1 MSTCEKLSDIEL
13 VALLQHDELSAFV
26 EIYNRYWSRLFNTA
40 YKRVKDQ
47 AACEEIVQDIFTNF
61 WTKRHVL
68 VLTTGLSNYLYTA
81 TRNQVIDYY
90 RKQVIRNKFRF
101 GLLHNNYDNSN
112 EQSILLKDLQ
122 QHIEHLIDQLPDKCK
137 SVYQLSR
144 IENKSNKEIAT
155 LLNISEKTVEG
166 HLTKALKQ
174 LRLSLSEFL
183 VLMIV
188 LLLIK

>member
-1 MSTCEKLSDIEL
+1 MRSKCEKLSDIEL
-13 VALLQHDELSAFV
+13 VALLQLDELSAFI
-26 EIYNRYWSRLFNTA
+26 EIYNRYWSKLFNAA

-47 AACEEIVQDIFTNF
+47 EACKEIVQDIFTNF

-90 RKQVIRNKFRF
+90 RKQVIRNNFQF
-101 GLLHNNYDNSN
+101 GLLHEGYDNSN
-112 EQSILLKDLQ
+112 EQNLLLKDLQ
-122 QHIEHLIDQLPDKCK
+122 QHIERLIDQLPAKCK

-144 IENKSNKEIAT
+144 VENLSNKEIAS

-174 LRLSLSEFL
+174 LRVSLSGFL
-183 VLMIV
+183 VLMV